1 MDKENNNNIPLI
13 KFMTTQPLESDLENE
28 IKELIIEAAKNNEEL
43 TTFEVVEK
51 MSGKKIDSEKT
62 LKIISRL
69 RSDKQLLQVDDS
81 TGKIEVTDDFWK

>member
-1 MDKENNNNIPLI
+1 MDKENNNIPLI
-13 KFMTTQPLESDLENE
+13 KFMTTQPLESDIENE
-28 IKELIIEAAKNNEEL
+28 IKEMIIEAARNKEDL

-51 MSGKKIDSEKT
+51 MNGKRVDSEKT

-81 TGKIEVTDDFWK
+81 TGIIEVTDDFWK

>member
-1 MDKENNNNIPLI
+1 MDKENNNIPLI
-13 KFMTTQPLESDLENE
+13 KFMTTQPLESDIENE
-28 IKELIIEAAKNNEEL
+28 IKEMIIEAARNREDL

-51 MSGKKIDSEKT
+51 MNGKRVDSEKT